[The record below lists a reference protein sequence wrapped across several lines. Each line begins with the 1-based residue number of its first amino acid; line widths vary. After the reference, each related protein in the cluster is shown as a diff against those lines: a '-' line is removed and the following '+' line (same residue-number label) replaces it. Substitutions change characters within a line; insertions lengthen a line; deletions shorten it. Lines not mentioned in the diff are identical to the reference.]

1 MFESKYIYKSLAAIA
16 VLGFASYYGNQ
27 IKQKMSNNDEND
39 ELIRKYLLNESPLY
53 GMNRPKLWIHSKYE
67 INARS
72 WKDFQSRNSTNLNQP
87 YLHQTIKT
95 IINCCGN
102 DFNVC
107 LIDDETFSKLI
118 PDWDVN
124 LASLSEPFRS
134 SFREVGMLQLL
145 YIYGGVVLPNSFIC
159 MKNVVSLYKD
169 MEKNQR
175 PFFGEEINHSTSGSN
190 RCIGTNGTFVPG
202 MQVMGAQK
210 ACPII
215 KEIINELKTRN
226 KSNHFSSEAKFTGQT
241 ARLLQTKIDGNKAT
255 LVDGRMIGI
264 KTTKGKRIL
273 LDDLMSEDFLD
284 LDTGAYG
291 IVVPADEVLSRSK
304 YQWLAYLSTREL
316 MKTKIILTKYL
327 KASIVDSSNEYFA
340 STEIKSVTTL

>member
-1 MFESKYIYKSLAAIA
+1 MFESKYIYKYLGAIA

-72 WKDFQSRNSTNLNQP
+72 WKDFQSRNSTDLNQP

-102 DFNVC
+102 DFNIC

-124 LASLSEPFRS
+124 LATLSEPFRS
-134 SFREVGMLQLL
+134 KFREVGMLQLL

-159 MKNVVSLYKD
+159 MKNVAPLYKE
-169 MEKNQR
+169 MLASTK
-175 PFFGEEINHSTSGSN
+175 PFFAEEINTGSN
-190 RCIGTNGTFVPG
+190 TSNGAFVPS

-210 ACPII
+210 ACPTI
-215 KEIINELKTRN
+215 KELITVLKQRN
-226 KSNHFSSEAKFTGQT
+226 KSNHFSNEAKFLGETSQ
-241 ARLLQTKIDGNKAT
+241 LLRAKVDAGKAT
-255 LVDGRMIGI
+255 IVDGRLLGI
-264 KTTKGKRIL
+264 KSKGGKRIL

-284 LDTGAYG
+284 LDCGAYG
-291 IVVPADEVLSRSK
+291 IVIPADEVLSRTK

-316 MKTKIILTKYL
+316 MKTKIILVKYL
-327 KASIVDSSNEYFA
+327 KASIVDTSNEYFA
-340 STEIKSVTTL
+340 SKEVKSVTSI

>member
-1 MFESKYIYKSLAAIA
+1 MFESQYVYKYLGAIA

-72 WKDFQSRNSTNLNQP
+72 WKNFQSRNSTDLNQP
-87 YLHQTIKT
+87 YLHQTIRT

-124 LASLSEPFRS
+124 LATLSEPFKS
-134 SFREVGMLQLL
+134 NFREIAMLQLL

-159 MKNVVSLYKD
+159 MKNVAPLYKD
-169 MEKNQR
+169 MVSGASTS
-175 PFFGEEINHSTSGSN
+175 PFFAEEINHTTVSN
-190 RCIGTNGTFVPG
+190 AAFVPG

-210 ACPII
+210 ACPVI
-215 KEIINELKTRN
+215 KEIIVELQKRN
-226 KSNHFSSEAKFTGQT
+226 KSNHFSNEAKFTGQT
-241 ARLLQTKIDGNKAT
+241 SQLLQTKINGNKAT
-255 LVDGRMIGI
+255 LIDGRLLGI
-264 KTTKGKRIL
+264 KTAKGKRIL

-284 LDTGAYG
+284 LDIRAYG
-291 IVVPADEVLSRSK
+291 VIVPADEVLSRSK
-304 YQWLAYLSTREL
+304 YQWLAYLSVNEL
-316 MKTKIILTKYL
+316 MKTKMMLTKYL
-327 KASIVDSSNEYFA
+327 KASIVDNNNEYFFGA
-340 STEIKSVTTL
+340 KEVKSVTSI

>member
-1 MFESKYIYKSLAAIA
+1 MFESQYVYKYLGAIA

-27 IKQKMSNNDEND
+27 IKQKMSNKDEND

-72 WKDFQSRNSTNLNQP
+72 WKDFQSKNSTDLNQP
-87 YLHQTIKT
+87 YLHQTIRT

-118 PDWDVN
+118 PNWDVN
-124 LASLSEPFRS
+124 LATLSEPFKS
-134 SFREVGMLQLL
+134 NFREVGMLQLL

-159 MKNVVSLYKD
+159 MKNVAPLYKE
-169 MEKNQR
+169 MINNSR
-175 PFFGEEINHSTSGSN
+175 PFFAEEINNASSA
-190 RCIGTNGTFVPG
+190 GTFVPG

-210 ACPII
+210 ACPVI
-215 KEIINELKTRN
+215 KEIIVELQKRN
-226 KSNHFSSEAKFTGQT
+226 KSNHFSNEAKFTGQT
-241 ARLLQTKIDGNKAT
+241 SQLLQTKINGNKAT
-255 LVDGRMIGI
+255 VVDGRLLGI
-264 KTTKGKRIL
+264 KTAKGKRIL

-284 LDTGAYG
+284 LDIRAYG
-291 IVVPADEVLSRSK
+291 VIVPADEVLSRSK
-304 YQWLAYLSTREL
+304 YQWLAYLSVNEL
-316 MKTKIILTKYL
+316 MKTKMMLTKYL
-327 KASIVDSSNEYFA
+327 KASIVDNTNEYFFGA
-340 STEIKSVTTL
+340 KEVKSVTSI

>member
-1 MFESKYIYKSLAAIA
+1 MFESTYIYKSLGAIA

-72 WKDFQSRNSTNLNQP
+72 WKDFQSRNSTDLNQP

-134 SFREVGMLQLL
+134 NFREVAMLQLL

-175 PFFGEEINHSTSGSN
+175 PFFAEEINHGSV
-190 RCIGTNGTFVPG
+190 GATFVPG

-210 ACPII
+210 ACPVI
-215 KEIINELKTRN
+215 KEIIAALKQRN
-226 KSNHFSSEAKFTGQT
+226 KSNHFSSESKFTGQT
-241 ARLLQTKIDGNKAT
+241 SQMLRLVVDGGKAT
-255 LVDGRMIGI
+255 LIDGRMVGI

-284 LDTGAYG
+284 LDQSAYG
-291 IVVPADEVLSRSK
+291 IVIPADEVLSRTK

-340 STEIKSVTTL
+340 SKEIKSVTSI

>member
-1 MFESKYIYKSLAAIA
+1 MFESKYIYKYLGAIA

-72 WKDFQSRNSTNLNQP
+72 WKDFQSRNSTDLNQP

-102 DFNVC
+102 DFNIC

-124 LASLSEPFRS
+124 LATLSEPFRS
-134 SFREVGMLQLL
+134 NFREVGMLQLL

-159 MKNVVSLYKD
+159 MKNVAPLYKE
-169 MEKNQR
+169 MLAQSK
-175 PFFGEEINHSTSGSN
+175 PFFAEEINHSTGSN
-190 RCIGTNGTFVPG
+190 GTAFVPG

-210 ACPII
+210 ACPTI
-215 KEIINELKTRN
+215 KELITVLKQRN
-226 KSNHFSSEAKFTGQT
+226 KSNHFSNEAKFTGQT
-241 ARLLQTKIDGNKAT
+241 SQLLNAKVNAGKAT
-255 LVDGRMIGI
+255 ILDGRMVGI
-264 KTTKGKRIL
+264 KSKGGKRIL
-273 LDDLMSEDFLD
+273 LDDLMGEDFLD
-284 LDTGAYG
+284 LDCGAYG

-304 YQWLAYLSTREL
+304 HQWLAYLSTHEL
-316 MKTKIILTKYL
+316 MKTKIILVKYL
-327 KASIVDSSNEYFA
+327 KASIVDTSNEYFA
-340 STEIKSVTTL
+340 SKEIKSVTTL

>member
-1 MFESKYIYKSLAAIA
+1 MFESQYVYKYLGAIA

-72 WKDFQSRNSTNLNQP
+72 WKNFQSRNSTDLNQP
-87 YLHQTIKT
+87 YLHQTIRT

-102 DFNVC
+102 DFNIC

-124 LASLSEPFRS
+124 LATLSEPFKS
-134 SFREVGMLQLL
+134 NFREIAMLQLL

-159 MKNVVSLYKD
+159 MKNVAPLYKD
-169 MEKNQR
+169 MINNSR
-175 PFFGEEINHSTSGSN
+175 PFFAEEINHTTG
-190 RCIGTNGTFVPG
+190 GNGAFVPG

-215 KEIINELKTRN
+215 KEIIVELQKRN
-226 KSNHFSSEAKFTGQT
+226 KSNHFSNEAKFTGQT
-241 ARLLQTKIDGNKAT
+241 SQLLQTKINGNKAT
-255 LVDGRMIGI
+255 LIDGRLVGI
-264 KTTKGKRIL
+264 KTVKGKRIL

-284 LDTGAYG
+284 LDPSTYG
-291 IVVPADEVLSRSK
+291 IIVPADEVLSRSK
-304 YQWLAYLSTREL
+304 YQWLAYLSVNEL
-316 MKTKIILTKYL
+316 MKTKMMLTKYL
-327 KASIVDSSNEYFA
+327 KASIVDNTNEYFFGA
-340 STEIKSVTTL
+340 KEVKSVTSI

>member
-1 MFESKYIYKSLAAIA
+1 MFESKYVYKYLGAIA
-16 VLGFASYYGNQ
+16 VLGFASYYGKQ

-53 GMNRPKLWIHSKYE
+53 GMNKPKLWIHSKYE

-72 WKDFQSRNSTNLNQP
+72 WKNFQSRNSTDLNQP
-87 YLHQTIKT
+87 YLHQTIKS
-95 IINCCGN
+95 IINHCGN

-124 LASLSEPFRS
+124 LATLSEPFKS
-134 SFREVGMLQLL
+134 NFREVGMLQLL

-159 MKNVVSLYKD
+159 MKNVAPLYNE
-169 MEKNQR
+169 MIASAR
-175 PFFGEEINHSTSGSN
+175 PFFAEEINHSAGS
-190 RCIGTNGTFVPG
+190 NGTFVPG

-210 ACPII
+210 ACPVI
-215 KEIINELKTRN
+215 KELIVTLQKRN
-226 KSNHFSSEAKFTGQT
+226 KSNHFSNEAKFVGQNHQML
-241 ARLLQTKIDGNKAT
+241 RCLVDGGKAT
-255 LVDGRMIGI
+255 LIDGRMVGV
-264 KTTKGKRIL
+264 KTVKGKRIL

-284 LDTGAYG
+284 LCPRAYG

-304 YQWLAYLSTREL
+304 YQWLAYLSINEL
-316 MKTKIILTKYL
+316 MKTKMVLTKYL
-327 KASIVDSSNEYFA
+327 KASIVDSSNEYFSKDA
-340 STEIKSVTTL
+340 VVKSVTSI

>member
-1 MFESKYIYKSLAAIA
+1 MFESKYIYKYLGAIA

-72 WKDFQSRNSTNLNQP
+72 WKGNSTDLNQP
-87 YLHQTIKT
+87 YLHQTIRT

-175 PFFGEEINHSTSGSN
+175 PFFAEEINHGSV
-190 RCIGTNGTFVPG
+190 GSSFVPG
-202 MQVMGAQK
+202 MQIMGGQK

-226 KSNHFSSEAKFTGQT
+226 KSNHFSSEPKFTGQT
-241 ARLLQTKIDGNKAT
+241 SQMLRLVIEGGKAT

-284 LDTGAYG
+284 LDQSAYG
-291 IVVPADEVLSRSK
+291 IVIPADEVLSRTK

-340 STEIKSVTTL
+340 SKEIKSVTSI

>member
-1 MFESKYIYKSLAAIA
+1 MFESKYIYKYLGAIA

-72 WKDFQSRNSTNLNQP
+72 WKDFQSRNSTDLNQP

-102 DFNVC
+102 DFNIC

-124 LASLSEPFRS
+124 LATLSEPFRS
-134 SFREVGMLQLL
+134 NFREVGMLQLL

-159 MKNVVSLYKD
+159 MKNVAPLYKD
-169 MEKNQR
+169 MLAQSK
-175 PFFGEEINHSTSGSN
+175 PFFAEEINLTSASSAGA
-190 RCIGTNGTFVPG
+190 FVPG

-210 ACPII
+210 ACPTIR
-215 KEIINELKTRN
+215 ELITVLKQRN
-226 KSNHFSSEAKFTGQT
+226 KSNHFSNEAKFTGQT
-241 ARLLQTKIDGNKAT
+241 SQLLNAKVNAGKAT
-255 LVDGRMIGI
+255 ILDGRLIGI
-264 KTTKGKRIL
+264 KSKGGKRIL
-273 LDDLMSEDFLD
+273 LDDLMGEDFLD
-284 LDTGAYG
+284 LDCGAYG

-304 YQWLAYLSTREL
+304 HQWLAYLSTREL
-316 MKTKIILTKYL
+316 MKTKIILVKYL
-327 KASIVDSSNEYFA
+327 KASIVDTSNEYFA
-340 STEIKSVTTL
+340 SKEVKSVTSI

>member
-1 MFESKYIYKSLAAIA
+1 MFESKYIYKYLGAIA

-67 INARS
+67 INART
-72 WKDFQSRNSTNLNQP
+72 WKDFQSRNSTDLNQP

-124 LASLSEPFRS
+124 LATLSEPFRS
-134 SFREVGMLQLL
+134 NFREVAMLQLL

-169 MEKNQR
+169 MMSNSK
-175 PFFGEEINHSTSGSN
+175 PFFAEEN
-190 RCIGTNGTFVPG
+190 TNGKFVPG

-210 ACPII
+210 ACPVI
-215 KEIINELKTRN
+215 KEIISALKQRN
-226 KSNHFSSEAKFTGQT
+226 KSNHFSSEPKFTGQT
-241 ARLLQTKIDGNKAT
+241 SQMLRLVVEGGKAT
-255 LVDGRMIGI
+255 LIDGRMVGI

-284 LDTGAYG
+284 LESGAYG
-291 IVVPADEVLSRSK
+291 IVIPADEVLSRSK

-316 MKTKIILTKYL
+316 MKTKIVLTKYL

-340 STEIKSVTTL
+340 SKEIKSVTSI

>member
-1 MFESKYIYKSLAAIA
+1 MFESKYIYEYLGAIA
-16 VLGFASYYGNQ
+16 VLGFVSYYSNQ

-72 WKDFQSRNSTNLNQP
+72 WKDFQSRNSTDLNQP

-124 LASLSEPFRS
+124 LTTLAEPFRS
-134 SFREVGMLQLL
+134 NFREVGMLQLL

-159 MKNVVSLYKD
+159 MKNVAPLYKSGS
-169 MEKNQR
+169 K
-175 PFFGEEINHSTSGSN
+175 PFFAEEIN
-190 RCIGTNGTFVPG
+190 RTFVPG
-202 MQVMGAQK
+202 MQIMGAQK

-215 KEIINELKTRN
+215 KEIITALKQRN
-226 KSNHFSSEAKFTGQT
+226 KSNHFSSESKFLGETSL
-241 ARLLQTKIDGNKAT
+241 LLQGKVTI
-255 LVDGRMIGI
+255 LDGRMVGI
-264 KTTKGKRIL
+264 KTTRGKRIL
-273 LDDLMSEDFLD
+273 LDDLMGEDFLD
-284 LDTGAYG
+284 LDPNAYG
-291 IVVPADEVLSRSK
+291 IIVPADEVLSRTK
-304 YQWLAYLSTREL
+304 YQWLAYLSIREL

-327 KASIVDSSNEYFA
+327 KASIVDSSNEHFIK
-340 STEIKSVTTL
+340 EVKSVTSI

>member
-1 MFESKYIYKSLAAIA
+1 MFESKYIYKYLGAIA

-72 WKDFQSRNSTNLNQP
+72 WKDFQSRNSTDLNQP

-102 DFNVC
+102 DFNIC

-124 LASLSEPFRS
+124 LATLSEPFRS
-134 SFREVGMLQLL
+134 NFREVGMLQLL

-159 MKNVVSLYKD
+159 MKNVAPLYKD
-169 MEKNQR
+169 MLAQSK
-175 PFFGEEINHSTSGSN
+175 PFFAEEINTGSN
-190 RCIGTNGTFVPG
+190 GSNGTFVPG

-210 ACPII
+210 ACPTI
-215 KEIINELKTRN
+215 KELIVVLKQRN
-226 KSNHFSSEAKFTGQT
+226 KSNHFSNEAKFTGQT
-241 ARLLQTKIDGNKAT
+241 SQLLNAKVNAGKAT
-255 LVDGRMIGI
+255 ILDGTLVGI
-264 KTTKGKRIL
+264 KSKGGKRIL
-273 LDDLMSEDFLD
+273 LDDLMGEDFLD
-284 LDTGAYG
+284 LDCGAYG

-304 YQWLAYLSTREL
+304 HQWLAYLSTREL
-316 MKTKIILTKYL
+316 MKTKIILVKYL
-327 KASIVDSSNEYFA
+327 KASIVDTSNEYFA
-340 STEIKSVTTL
+340 SKEVKSVTSI

>member
-1 MFESKYIYKSLAAIA
+1 MFESKYIYKYLGAIA

-72 WKDFQSRNSTNLNQP
+72 WKDFQSRNSTDLNQP

-102 DFNVC
+102 DFNIC

-124 LASLSEPFRS
+124 LATLSEPFRS
-134 SFREVGMLQLL
+134 NFREVGMLQLL

-159 MKNVVSLYKD
+159 MKNVAPIYKD
-169 MEKNQR
+169 MLAQSK
-175 PFFGEEINHSTSGSN
+175 PFFAEEINLTSASSAGA
-190 RCIGTNGTFVPG
+190 FVPG

-210 ACPII
+210 ACPTI
-215 KEIINELKTRN
+215 KELITVLKQRN
-226 KSNHFSSEAKFTGQT
+226 KSNHFSNEAKFTGQT
-241 ARLLQTKIDGNKAT
+241 SQLLNAKVNAGKAT
-255 LVDGRMIGI
+255 ILDGRLIGI
-264 KTTKGKRIL
+264 KSKGGKRIL
-273 LDDLMSEDFLD
+273 LDDLMGEDFLD
-284 LDTGAYG
+284 LDCGAYG

-304 YQWLAYLSTREL
+304 HQWLAYLSTNEL
-316 MKTKIILTKYL
+316 MKTKIILVKYL

-340 STEIKSVTTL
+340 SKEVKSVTSI

>member
-1 MFESKYIYKSLAAIA
+1 MFESQYVYKYLGAIA

-72 WKDFQSRNSTNLNQP
+72 WKDFQSRNSTDLNQP
-87 YLHQTIKT
+87 YLHQTIRT

-124 LASLSEPFRS
+124 LATLSEPFKS
-134 SFREVGMLQLL
+134 NFREVGMLQLL

-159 MKNVVSLYKD
+159 MKNVAPLYKE
-169 MEKNQR
+169 MVNNSK
-175 PFFGEEINHSTSGSN
+175 PFFAEEINHTVRGSSACN
-190 RCIGTNGTFVPG
+190 AAFIPG

-215 KEIINELKTRN
+215 KEIIVELQKRN
-226 KSNHFSSEAKFTGQT
+226 KSNHFSNEAKFTGQT
-241 ARLLQTKIDGNKAT
+241 SQLLQTKINGNKAT
-255 LVDGRMIGI
+255 VVDGRLLGI
-264 KTTKGKRIL
+264 KTAKGKRIL
-273 LDDLMSEDFLD
+273 LDDLMSEDFVD
-284 LDTGAYG
+284 LDIRAYG
-291 IVVPADEVLSRSK
+291 VIVPADEVLSRSK
-304 YQWLAYLSTREL
+304 YQWLAYLSVNEL
-316 MKTKIILTKYL
+316 MKTKMMLTKYL
-327 KASIVDSSNEYFA
+327 KASIVDNNNEYFFGA
-340 STEIKSVTTL
+340 KEVKSVTSI

>member
-1 MFESKYIYKSLAAIA
+1 MFESQYVYKYLGAIA

-72 WKDFQSRNSTNLNQP
+72 WTGNSTDLNQP
-87 YLHQTIKT
+87 YLHQTIRT

-124 LASLSEPFRS
+124 LATLSEPFKS
-134 SFREVGMLQLL
+134 NFREVGMLQLL

-159 MKNVVSLYKD
+159 MKNVVSLYKE
-169 MEKNQR
+169 MIAGASTK
-175 PFFGEEINHSTSGSN
+175 PFFAEEINHTAGGSN
-190 RCIGTNGTFVPG
+190 AAFIPG

-215 KEIINELKTRN
+215 KEIIVELQKRN
-226 KSNHFSSEAKFTGQT
+226 KSNHFSNEAKFTGQT
-241 ARLLQTKIDGNKAT
+241 SQLLQTKINGNKAT
-255 LVDGRMIGI
+255 LIDGRLLGI
-264 KTTKGKRIL
+264 KTAKGKRIL
-273 LDDLMSEDFLD
+273 LDDLMSEDFVD
-284 LDTGAYG
+284 LDIRAYG
-291 IVVPADEVLSRSK
+291 VIVPADEVLSRSK
-304 YQWLAYLSTREL
+304 YQWLAYLSVNEL
-316 MKTKIILTKYL
+316 MKTKMMLTKYL
-327 KASIVDSSNEYFA
+327 KASIVDNTNEYFFGA
-340 STEIKSVTTL
+340 KEVKSVTSI